1 MASDNNCTDTELKGK
16 ILMIHRYKIGGMSC
30 AACSKAVERAVKKI
44 DGVTSAEVNLA
55 VEKLSTEYDESKVND
70 SAIIAA
76 VEKAGYKAYLIDNK
90 KAETAT
96 ENNDTIKNLKNRL
109 VFSAVFTVPLLI
121 VSMGHMLGMPLPGFI
136 SPENNPLWFAILQ
149 LILTLP
155 VVFVGRSFYIK
166 GIRSLMH
173 LSPNMDTLIAIGTGA
188 ALLYS
193 IYSVIMIAAGNS
205 HYVHELYF
213 ESAAVI
219 ITLISLGKFLEGRS
233 KGKTGEAVKKLIGL
247 RPDTAL
253 VVRDGK
259 QVTVKID
266 EVKVGDIF
274 VVKPGER
281 FPVDGII
288 EEGTTSADESMLTGE
303 SLPVAK
309 NIGDTVIGSSINKQ
323 GFVYCRATKVGSDTT
338 LSKIVRLVEEA
349 QSGKAPIAKLADTVS
364 GYFVPV
370 VLILA
375 FIAGVFWLIYSRDI
389 SFSLTIFVSVLVI
402 ACPCALGL
410 ATPTAVMVATGKGAE
425 HGILI
430 KSSESLETAHK
441 ISTVVLDKTGTVTE
455 GKPTLT
461 DILTNGEVSEDRL
474 LALAASGEEGS
485 NHPLGEA
492 ITSYAKEKNIKTLK
506 FTDFNSVTGKGLSYK
521 IDGKTILFGNIALMN
536 DACVELN
543 GFDKVAAELE
553 SKAKTPMYLAEDSV
567 LLGIIAVSDK
577 IKETSRQAVRKLK
590 ELGIEVYL
598 LTGDSKRAAD
608 AVAKEIGTDNV
619 FSQVLPSQ
627 KSEKVGELMSKG
639 KTVAMVG
646 DGINDS
652 PALAKADV
660 GIAIGSGTDVA
671 VESADIVLMRNDL
684 NDVVSAIALSRATIR
699 NIKENL
705 FWAFGYNVVG
715 IPFAMGI
722 FHLFG
727 GPLLNPMIAAAAMS
741 LSSVCVVTNALRL
754 RRFKAD
760 KTR

>member
-1 MASDNNCTDTELKGK
+1 
-16 ILMIHRYKIGGMSC
+16 MIHHYKIGGMSC
-30 AACSKAVERAVKKI
+30 AACSKAVERAVKKV
-44 DGVTSAEVNLA
+44 DGVTFAEVNLA
-55 VEKLSTEYDESKVND
+55 VEKLTAQFDEGKVND
-70 SAIIAA
+70 AAIIAA
-76 VEKAGYKAYLIDNK
+76 VEKAGYKAASIDNNK
-90 KAETAT
+90 SLSAT
-96 ENNDTIKNLKNRL
+96 ENTDTIKALKNRL

-136 SPENNPLWFAILQ
+136 SPENNPFWFAIVQ

-166 GIRSLMH
+166 GIRSLLH

-193 IYSVIMIAAGNS
+193 IYSIIMIAAGNA
-205 HYVHELYF
+205 HFVHEIYF

-253 VVRDGK
+253 VVKDGK

-266 EVKVGDIF
+266 EVKVGDVF
-274 VVKPGER
+274 VVRPGEK

-288 EEGTTSADESMLTGE
+288 TEGTTSADESMLTGE

-309 NIGDTVIGSSINKQ
+309 NAGDTVIGSSINKQ
-323 GFVYCRATKVGSDTT
+323 GFVYCRATKVGNDTT

-375 FIAGVFWLIYSRDI
+375 FVAGVFWLIYSRDV
-389 SFSLTIFVSVLVI
+389 SFALTIFVSVLVI

-410 ATPTAVMVATGKGAE
+410 ATPTAVMVATGNGAE

-430 KSSESLETAHK
+430 KSGESLETAHK

-461 DILTNGEVSEDRL
+461 DILTNDEISEERL
-474 LALAASGEEGS
+474 IALAASGEEGT

-492 ITSYAKEKNIKTLK
+492 ITSYAKEKNIKTFK
-506 FTDFNSVTGKGLSYK
+506 FTDFDSITGKGLCYK
-521 IDGKTILFGNIALMN
+521 IDGKSILLGNITLMN
-536 DACVELN
+536 DAKVELN

-553 SKAKTPMYLAEDSV
+553 SKAKTPMYLAEDGV
-567 LLGIIAVSDK
+567 LLGVIAVSDK
-577 IKETSRQAVRKLK
+577 IKESSREAVKRLK
-590 ELGIEVYL
+590 KLGIEVYL

-627 KSEKVGELMSKG
+627 KSEKVGELMAMG

-684 NDVVSAIALSRATIR
+684 NDVVSAIGLSRATII

-705 FWAFGYNVVG
+705 FWAFGYNVIG

-754 RRFKAD
+754 RRFRAD
-760 KTR
+760 KSR